1 MCLTRWHFLAL
12 LSYWTHLDSI
22 RFTLKSMSDAAM
34 RCAMRQKW
42 KHFGMKL
49 EFVEGLT
56 LLACLFVCTFFLSCS
71 LRACRSGDPCFQVDW
86 AAARK
91 VPMPRL
97 MQQSFDDW
105 NILKSLHLEML

>member
-1 MCLTRWHFLAL
+1 MLDKVALSRIAFLLDPPRLHSIHFEKHERCCHAVCHEAEVEAFWHEAGVRGG
-12 LSYWTHLDSI
+12 SDS
-22 RFTLKSMSDAAM
+22 
-34 RCAMRQKW
+34 
-42 KHFGMKL
+42 
-49 EFVEGLT
+49 
-56 LLACLFVCTFFLSCS
+56 ACLPFCLHFFLSCS